1 VYNTF
6 LVKKNLYRL
15 ILNLEKNPIY
25 EKLLCL
31 KNKKDNVVLD
41 IAAKGYYTSLFSR
54 LVGQKSAVHSFYPIL
69 ESYQNLIK

>member
-31 KNKKDNVVLD
+31 KNKKDNVVLELPFQEL
-41 IAAKGYYTSLFSR
+41 KEKKYLNY
-54 LVGQKSAVHSFYPIL
+54 
-69 ESYQNLIK
+69 